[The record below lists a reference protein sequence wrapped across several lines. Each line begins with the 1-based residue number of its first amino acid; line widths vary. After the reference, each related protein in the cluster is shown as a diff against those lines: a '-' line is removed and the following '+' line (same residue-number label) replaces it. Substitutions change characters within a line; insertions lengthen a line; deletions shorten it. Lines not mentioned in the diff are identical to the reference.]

1 MDIKLEPIG
10 IIRSPYTNKN
20 NSPRQG
26 RYSNETSVLTV
37 YKKYMDGIE
46 GIDLHGHYM
55 IFYWQDHAV
64 RNQLKVVPHGK
75 TEKRGVFS
83 TRAPVRPNPI
93 GFCLVEVVNIE
104 DNQIT
109 VRWLD
114 AWDGSPLLDIKPYWQ
129 EIDTPD

>member
-46 GIDLHGHYM
+46 GIDLHSHYM

-109 VRWLD
+109 VQWLD